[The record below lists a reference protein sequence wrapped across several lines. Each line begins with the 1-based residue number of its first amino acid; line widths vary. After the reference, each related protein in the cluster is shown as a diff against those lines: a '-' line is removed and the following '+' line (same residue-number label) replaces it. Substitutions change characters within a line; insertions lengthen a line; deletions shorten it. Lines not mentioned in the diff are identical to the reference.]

1 MGAGFHH
8 RTTIARP
15 SYDHRTIL
23 DVILAISLVRSSY
36 DHRALG
42 LRRIYE
48 KSNILGSHDHRSIIV
63 RNARWSCDARP
74 NLAIQTHVQIGRVF
88 CTFCPWAAPWARTV
102 LYEHISFIHSS
113 GVAPGTPARMPQS
126 LRPYQRPIIGSSCFF
141 P

>member
-1 MGAGFHH
+1 MVHLEGVKNAPVFLKWV
-8 RTTIARP
+8 RVFTIARP

-48 KSNILGSHDHRSIIV
+48 KSNILGSHDHRTIIV

-88 CTFCPWAAPWARTV
+88 CTFVGA
-102 LYEHISFIHSS
+102 
-113 GVAPGTPARMPQS
+113 GDKQ
-126 LRPYQRPIIGSSCFF
+126 
-141 P
+141 